1 MLHLSFYLPLVQ
13 EKVNGEENQ
22 IIIYY
27 KKDIVNKVSL
37 THIIKNADENIR
49 KMNKDAISSQHSN
62 IKGVIVNFEE
72 KEEKLIVKWEI
83 DYTQIDFDK
92 AKDILGLKDS
102 LEEERKLSNIEK
114 RIKDAGGTEKK

>member
-1 MLHLSFYLPLVQ
+1 MQY
-13 EKVNGEENQ
+13 EKY
-22 IIIYY
+22 IS
-27 KKDIVNKVSL
+27 NKVSL

>member
-1 MLHLSFYLPLVQ
+1 
-13 EKVNGEENQ
+13 
-22 IIIYY
+22 
-27 KKDIVNKVSL
+27 
-37 THIIKNADENIR
+37 
-49 KMNKDAISSQHSN
+49 MNKDAISSQHSN

-102 LEEERKLSNIEK
+102 LEEERKLYNIEK

>member
-1 MLHLSFYLPLVQ
+1 M
-13 EKVNGEENQ
+13 
-22 IIIYY
+22 
-27 KKDIVNKVSL
+27 SL
-37 THIIKNADENIR
+37 THIIKNEDENIR
-49 KMNKDAISSQHSN
+49 KMNKDAISSQYSN
-62 IKGVIVNFEE
+62 IKGVTVNFEE